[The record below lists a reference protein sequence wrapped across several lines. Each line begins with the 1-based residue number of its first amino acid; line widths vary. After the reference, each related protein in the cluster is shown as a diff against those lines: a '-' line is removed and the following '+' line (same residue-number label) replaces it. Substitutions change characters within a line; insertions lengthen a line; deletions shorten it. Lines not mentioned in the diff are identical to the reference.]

1 MASPPN
7 GVYFPSLDECL
18 KGNKLVLSWR
28 LVASALQDASTDRL
42 TSQCVKDFLQDSYVT
57 DLVRSPA
64 KAFAKPTPQS
74 KSEFET
80 KTAAI
85 HVTPTPNEKY
95 DIKAIKEDSLWLSS
109 SFGINEVAALRIV
122 VIEFQSRPQSHL
134 AGPFSTQDIIN
145 LHQAVGADG
154 TQVNTLLAFVNAA
167 DTADADAIWADF
179 NTQSGRRRR
188 LVDLCMSER
197 RYFMAF
203 VDGVLTLT
211 LNETS
216 PDTDAAKAE
225 LSAEVLMAVFGQKQ
239 PRDVRSDTRSLEKLV
254 STYLELVPECL
265 AEPDA
270 HSPAA
275 FKVVN
280 ILSEELELVWTRA
293 SLTETLHLL
302 ASIFRIID
310 LSPTFLS
317 ADIVSNWFRFV
328 DAYGFL
334 DQLQGSDELTAEV
347 IQPIKHLVC
356 IISMRILNLARAVMF
371 LDGEISL
378 QASEDCY
385 FTSGSTL
392 KEIHESV
399 VNAANAGLLTS
410 GPVIFSWALILQ
422 RMLRS
427 HHERLELRDL
437 QQNRQAQEGFERE
450 LEHVEERPGVG
461 RRSSAGS
468 VVSMETQSYDRFLE
482 ISFTSNSLQWD
493 LQEVENM
500 AGAVTAGGQLYDF
513 MTDIALSM
521 GRAQNAALHSSLASR
536 VRLVLLDF
544 LKISFPVT
552 GYISE
557 PVTTLLA
564 VLSAGQGYW
573 DIQSRKSLPLSED
586 VVAVAL
592 DDALILQFYI
602 LQALQR
608 YPYEFL
614 PFTSLCKILSTCL
627 AEDDRSGLILK
638 SLLKTPTLT
647 MPLPDPYWQF
657 TADEEE
663 LGKLELTHDFP
674 LFAVTPNRKRLVG
687 EEEPFCIPARTY
699 GNLAS
704 DTGHIAQVQFEHST
718 IALLGKRL
726 EANLAP
732 DSYELALGPLQ
743 ADELAETVSLLATAI
758 RCENLKASARS
769 GSSVADGEAGLAILQ
784 EASRALP
791 RTKDI
796 VSVICDTLDSYVD
809 GELANLEASHIR
821 IMTTCLQFLDSILS
835 ICPGRVWSYMNR
847 CDLLISDS
855 RAGRLSR
862 ITGTLDLVDERFEL
876 LSTVVKFFS
885 NLVENGMKGTV
896 QKKVG
901 SKASGRS
908 ADKENPWLGTS
919 DKVMTQVYLSIA
931 HTAIDILEN
940 SLTWRFSSEIQ
951 RSILIGDLIP
961 VMDNIVIYS
970 LGVGASNKS
979 NALTTFLEP
988 AARHIVEGFLSSSS
1002 SSLRFQPL
1010 LSSMLVA
1017 LGMPESSL
1025 YPRRAEIVLKR
1036 QTVVLDFATTLVR
1049 VANLLEKPA
1058 VAIEN
1063 QILKCSSLLARLCA
1077 TDSSYK
1083 NSVLSVLGAVAE
1095 RLGRE
1100 DTEAPSLLGYLG
1112 SHISRSFLQ
1121 AISQLDKPFE
1131 RPSVSGTT
1139 WKFFSTIMRNG
1150 QHWMANCLLTGKTPR
1165 EALGGEGKLSK
1176 LAPDSILITALT
1188 RLRSI
1193 RTLPTSETLA
1203 ILDLLTS
1210 AHNFWQWTVFA
1221 SQEDNSCLAELRAY
1235 VRELKS
1241 ASVTAKANPRQA
1253 CDEARIAAYIAE
1265 ALAMHLYHLRKTGRE
1280 EEFAQALV
1288 NDVDYYL
1295 REGVTVSGYN
1305 SSLHANFSKNFS
1317 KQYPGFSLESFQRTP
1332 LTPRELGD
1340 EYYYALGLADKMLR
1354 FDPGWAGPRE
1364 RNGFRHEMAAAN
1376 LNLSL
1381 VDAQIM
1387 MQVTEQCLVSNQGNQ
1402 GPERIFQRITQSRA
1416 NLAMVLVQRLTDAS
1430 LEAKDIAELL
1440 ETIWT
1445 TLNSIDNP
1453 FTPDQIS
1460 YWRTMLRMLYVVLRG
1475 YRTSPAAEGI
1485 EIDAGD
1491 TGNTRS
1497 APNRRARGISG
1508 DDDKIVAVLQCV
1520 LNILHR
1526 VVAQGFRALVAL
1538 IHDPVV
1544 TVLPEDLALLTAI
1557 LQACLCLPGIDQVS
1571 GQVLNIMVSEDVGQA
1586 ATSLLSWADKLAVKG
1601 DPVFGELSI
1610 LFLVQLSNVPVIAEQ
1625 LASDGLLGQLTSAN
1639 IATHIQRP
1647 NVSPFADNIGALRCY
1662 DIWAKGILPLLLNV
1676 LSAPGLGPN
1685 VATEVAC
1692 VLNQFPN
1699 LLQSSVDRIEA
1710 PGMSRTTTRGNSHH
1724 VTLLGVSEVNSLA
1737 LLTRVLGRYR
1747 SEFNREIPEVSWDS
1761 ATVLENVDYWLTS
1774 RKILRE
1780 RLLPLG
1786 QREADWRTMKTAVE
1800 DVSVLEQKVVSLLET
1815 VKDVLGEDTE

>member
-1 MASPPN
+1 M
-7 GVYFPSLDECL
+7 
-18 KGNKLVLSWR
+18 
-28 LVASALQDASTDRL
+28 
-42 TSQCVKDFLQDSYVT
+42 KDFLQDPYVT
-57 DLVRSPA
+57 DLVRSPVE
-64 KAFAKPTPQS
+64 AFKKPTPQS

-109 SFGINEVAALRIV
+109 SVAINEVAALRIV
-122 VIEFQSRPQSHL
+122 IIEFQSRPQSHL

-154 TQVNTLLAFVNAA
+154 TQANSLLAFVNAA

-179 NTQSGRRRR
+179 NTQAGRRRR
-188 LVDLCMSER
+188 LLELYMSER
-197 RYFMAF
+197 RYLMAF
-203 VDGVLTLT
+203 VDGVLNLT
-211 LNETS
+211 LNEPL
-216 PDTDAAKAE
+216 PDTDTAKAE
-225 LSAEVLMAVFGQKQ
+225 LSEQVLMAVFGQRQ
-239 PRDVRSDTRSLEKLV
+239 PKDVRSDTRPLEKLV
-254 STYLELVPECL
+254 SAYLELVPESL
-265 AEPDA
+265 EGPD
-270 HSPAA
+270 SRVRAA
-275 FKVVN
+275 LKDVN
-280 ILSEELELVWTRA
+280 ILLEELELVWART

-302 ASIFRIID
+302 ASIFRIVD
-310 LSPTFLS
+310 LSSTFLS
-317 ADIVSNWFRFV
+317 ADIVSRWFRFV
-328 DAYGFL
+328 DAYSFL
-334 DQLQGSDELTAEV
+334 DQLQGTDELTAEV
-347 IQPIKHLVC
+347 IQPIKHLTC
-356 IISMRILNLARAVMF
+356 TISMRILNLARAVMF

-378 QASEDCY
+378 QANEDSY

-392 KEIHESV
+392 KEIHESI
-399 VNAANAGLLTS
+399 VNAANASLLTS

-450 LEHVEERPGVG
+450 LDHVEERPGVG

-468 VVSMETQSYDRFLE
+468 VVSMETQSYDQFLNT
-482 ISFTSNSLQWD
+482 SFASNSLQWD
-493 LQEVENM
+493 LQEVENL

-521 GRAQNAALHSSLASR
+521 GGAQNAAFHPSLGSR

-573 DIQSRKSLPLSED
+573 DIPSRKAIPPSED
-586 VVAVAL
+586 VLAVAL
-592 DDALILQFYI
+592 DDPLILQFYI

-647 MPLPDPYWQF
+647 LPLPDPYWQF

-674 LFAVTPNRKRLVG
+674 LFAVSPNRKRLIG
-687 EEEPFCIPARTY
+687 EEEPFCIPAKTY

-704 DTGHIAQVQFEHST
+704 DTGHIAQIQFEHST

-726 EANLAP
+726 EANLAL

-758 RCENLKASARS
+758 RCENLKASAG
-769 GSSVADGEAGLAILQ
+769 GSSSIVDGEAGLAILQ

-809 GELANLEASHIR
+809 GELANLEGSHIR
-821 IMTTCLQFLDSILS
+821 VMTSCLQFLDSILG

-876 LSTVVKFFS
+876 LSTVVKFFYD
-885 NLVENGMKGTV
+885 LVENGTKGTV

-901 SKASGRS
+901 SKTMGRS
-908 ADKENPWLGTS
+908 AERENPWMGTS
-919 DKVMTQVYLSIA
+919 DKIMTQVYLSIA

-961 VMDNIVIYS
+961 VMDNIVVYS
-970 LGVGASNKS
+970 LGISASNQS
-979 NALTTFLEP
+979 TNLTAFLEP
-988 AARHIVEGFLSSSS
+988 AARHIAEGFLSSSS

-1025 YPRRAEIVLKR
+1025 YPRRAEIISKR
-1036 QTVVLDFATTLVR
+1036 QLVVLDFSTTLVR
-1049 VANLLEKPA
+1049 VANLLEKPS
-1058 VAIEN
+1058 VAIED

-1077 TDSSYK
+1077 TDTSYK
-1083 NSVLSVLGAVAE
+1083 NSVLSLLGAVAE

-1100 DTEAPSLLGYLG
+1100 DAEAPSLLGYLG

-1121 AISQLDKPFE
+1121 TISQLDKPFE
-1131 RPSVSGTT
+1131 RPALSRTT

-1165 EALGGEGKLSK
+1165 EALGNEGKLSK

-1193 RTLPTSETLA
+1193 RTLPASETLA

-1221 SQEDNSCLAELRAY
+1221 SQEDNGCLAELRAY
-1235 VRELKS
+1235 VRQLKS
-1241 ASVTAKANPRQA
+1241 ASVTARVNPKQA

-1280 EEFAQALV
+1280 EEFAQSLI

-1317 KQYPGFSLESFQRTP
+1317 KQYPSFTLESFQRTP
-1332 LTPRELGD
+1332 LMPRELGD
-1340 EYYYALGLADKMLR
+1340 QYYYALDLADKMLR

-1381 VDAQIM
+1381 VDAQI
-1387 MQVTEQCLVSNQGNQ
+1387 VSRTPKPFWPDLSSYKWTN
-1402 GPERIFQRITQSRA
+1402 A
-1416 NLAMVLVQRLTDAS
+1416 KQRLS
-1430 LEAKDIAELL
+1430 
-1440 ETIWT
+1440 
-1445 TLNSIDNP
+1445 
-1453 FTPDQIS
+1453 F
-1460 YWRTMLRMLYVVLRG
+1460 MLG
-1475 YRTSPAAEGI
+1475 SF
-1485 EIDAGD
+1485 
-1491 TGNTRS
+1491 
-1497 APNRRARGISG
+1497 
-1508 DDDKIVAVLQCV
+1508 C
-1520 LNILHR
+1520 
-1526 VVAQGFRALVAL
+1526 
-1538 IHDPVV
+1538 
-1544 TVLPEDLALLTAI
+1544 
-1557 LQACLCLPGIDQVS
+1557 C
-1571 GQVLNIMVSEDVGQA
+1571 
-1586 ATSLLSWADKLAVKG
+1586 
-1601 DPVFGELSI
+1601 
-1610 LFLVQLSNVPVIAEQ
+1610 
-1625 LASDGLLGQLTSAN
+1625 
-1639 IATHIQRP
+1639 
-1647 NVSPFADNIGALRCY
+1647 
-1662 DIWAKGILPLLLNV
+1662 
-1676 LSAPGLGPN
+1676 
-1685 VATEVAC
+1685 
-1692 VLNQFPN
+1692 
-1699 LLQSSVDRIEA
+1699 
-1710 PGMSRTTTRGNSHH
+1710 
-1724 VTLLGVSEVNSLA
+1724 
-1737 LLTRVLGRYR
+1737 
-1747 SEFNREIPEVSWDS
+1747 
-1761 ATVLENVDYWLTS
+1761 
-1774 RKILRE
+1774 
-1780 RLLPLG
+1780 
-1786 QREADWRTMKTAVE
+1786 
-1800 DVSVLEQKVVSLLET
+1800 
-1815 VKDVLGEDTE
+1815 

>member
-18 KGNKLVLSWR
+18 KGDKLVLSWK

-42 TSQCVKDFLQDSYVT
+42 TSPCLKDFLQDRYVT
-57 DLVRSPA
+57 DLIRSPA
-64 KAFAKPTPQS
+64 TAFTKPTPQS
-74 KSEFET
+74 RADFET

-109 SFGINEVAALRIV
+109 SVGINEVAALRIV
-122 VIEFQSRPQSHL
+122 VIEFQNRPQSYL
-134 AGPFSTQDIIN
+134 AGPFSAQDIIN

-154 TQVNTLLAFVNAA
+154 TQANTLLAFVNAA
-167 DTADADAIWADF
+167 DTADADTIWADF
-179 NTQSGRRRR
+179 NTQAGRRRR
-188 LVDLCMSER
+188 LVDLYMSER
-197 RYFMAF
+197 RYLMAF
-203 VDGVLTLT
+203 VDGVLNLI
-211 LNETS
+211 LNETLS
-216 PDTDAAKAE
+216 EINEVKAE
-225 LSAEVLMAVFGQKQ
+225 LSAQVLMTIFGQRLLK
-239 PRDVRSDTRSLEKLV
+239 DVRNDTRQLEKLV

-265 AEPDA
+265 TSPDSA
-270 HSPAA
+270 LRASVKDV
-275 FKVVN
+275 KVHP
-280 ILSEELELVWTRA
+280 EELELVWTRT

-310 LSPTFLS
+310 LSSVFLS
-317 ADIVSNWFRFV
+317 ADIVSRWFRFV

-334 DQLQGSDELTAEV
+334 DQLQGSDDLTAEV
-347 IQPIKHLVC
+347 IQPIKHLIC
-356 IISMRILNLARAVMF
+356 IISMRILNLPRAIMF

-378 QASEDCY
+378 QVNEDSY

-399 VNAANAGLLTS
+399 VNAANASLLTS

-468 VVSMETQSYDRFLE
+468 VVSMETQSYDQFLST
-482 ISFTSNSLQWD
+482 SFASNSLQWD
-493 LQEVENM
+493 LQEVENL

-513 MTDIALSM
+513 MTDMALSM
-521 GRAQNAALHSSLASR
+521 GGAQNAAFRPSLGSR
-536 VRLVLLDF
+536 VRHVLLDF
-544 LKISFPVT
+544 LKFSFPVT

-573 DIQSRKSLPLSED
+573 DIPEKKSLSLSDD

-592 DDALILQFYI
+592 DDPLILQFYI

-647 MPLPDPYWQF
+647 LPLPDPYWQF

-663 LGKLELTHDFP
+663 LGKLELTQDFP
-674 LFAVTPNRKRLVG
+674 LFAVSPNRKRLIAD
-687 EEEPFCIPARTY
+687 EEPFCIPAGTF

-758 RCENLKASARS
+758 RCENIKASAK
-769 GSSVADGEAGLAILQ
+769 SSSSSADVEAGLAILQ

-796 VSVICDTLDSYVD
+796 VSVICDTLDYYVD
-809 GELANLEASHIR
+809 GELANLEASRIR
-821 IMTTCLQFLDSILS
+821 VMTTCLQFLDSILS
-835 ICPGRVWSYMNR
+835 ICPGRVWSYMTR

-885 NLVENGMKGTV
+885 NLVANAMKGTI
-896 QKKVG
+896 QKKIG

-908 ADKENPWLGTS
+908 VEKENPWLGTS
-919 DKVMTQVYLSIA
+919 DKAMVQVNLSIA

-940 SLTWRFSSEIQ
+940 SLTWRFSSEIH
-951 RSILIGDLIP
+951 RSILVGDLIP
-961 VMDNIVIYS
+961 VLDNIVTYS
-970 LGVGASNKS
+970 LSVSASDKS
-979 NALTTFLEP
+979 NTLTAFLEP
-988 AARHIVEGFLSSSS
+988 AAQHIVDGFLSSSS

-1017 LGMPESSL
+1017 LGMPDSSL
-1025 YPRRAEIVLKR
+1025 YPKRSEIISKR
-1036 QTVVLDFATTLVR
+1036 QVAVLDFATTLVR
-1049 VANLLEKPA
+1049 VANYLGKPT
-1058 VAIEN
+1058 VAIED

-1077 TDSSYK
+1077 TDTSYK
-1083 NSVLSVLGAVAE
+1083 NSVLSLLGAMAE

-1112 SHISRSFLQ
+1112 PHISRSFLQ
-1121 AISQLDKPFE
+1121 TISQLDKPFE
-1131 RPSVSGTT
+1131 RPAVSRKT

-1165 EALGGEGKLSK
+1165 EALGNEGKLSK
-1176 LAPDSILITALT
+1176 LAPDSILRTALT

-1193 RTLPTSETLA
+1193 RTLSTSETLA

-1235 VRELKS
+1235 VRQLKS
-1241 ASVTAKANPRQA
+1241 ASVTAKVNPSQA

-1280 EEFAQALV
+1280 EEFAQELV

-1305 SSLHANFSKNFS
+1305 SSLHANFAKNFS
-1317 KQYPGFSLESFQRTP
+1317 KQYPGFSLESFQRT
-1332 LTPRELGD
+1332 LLIPRELGD
-1340 EYYYALGLADKMLR
+1340 EYYYALNLADKMLR

-1430 LEAKDIAELL
+1430 LVAKDIAELL
-1440 ETIWT
+1440 EVIWT
-1445 TLNSIDNP
+1445 TLNGIDNP
-1453 FTPDQIS
+1453 FTPDQIQ

-1475 YRTSPAAEGI
+1475 YRTSPAADGI
-1485 EIDAGD
+1485 EAEGGAQK
-1491 TGNTRS
+1491 TTRS
-1497 APNRRARGISG
+1497 RPAQRVREINTDG
-1508 DDDKIVAVLQCV
+1508 DRIVEVLQCV
-1520 LNILHR
+1520 LNILQR
-1526 VVAQGFRALVAL
+1526 VVAQGFRSLVAL

-1544 TVLPEDLALLTAI
+1544 AVLPEDLALLTAI

-1571 GQVLNIMVSEDVGQA
+1571 GQVLNIMISEDVGQA

-1601 DPVFGELSI
+1601 DPVYGELSI
-1610 LFLVQLSNVPVIAEQ
+1610 LFLLQLSNVPVIAEH

-1639 IATHIQRP
+1639 ITTHIQRP
-1647 NVSPFADNIGALRCY
+1647 NVSPFADNVGAQRCY

-1699 LLQSSVDRIEA
+1699 LLHSSVDRIEA
-1710 PGMSRTTTRGNSHH
+1710 PGMSRTTTRGSSQY
-1724 VTLLGVSEVNSLA
+1724 VTLLGVSEINSLA
-1737 LLTRVLGRYR
+1737 LLTQVLGKYR
-1747 SEFNREIPEVSWDS
+1747 SEFNHEIPEVSWDS
-1761 ATVLENVDYWLTS
+1761 ATALENVDYWLTS

-1786 QREADWRTMKTAVE
+1786 QREADWRTMKTGIE
-1800 DVSVLEQKVVSLLET
+1800 EVSVLEQKVVSLLET
-1815 VKDVLGEDTE
+1815 VKEVLGDDSE

>member
-1 MASPPN
+1 M
-7 GVYFPSLDECL
+7 
-18 KGNKLVLSWR
+18 
-28 LVASALQDASTDRL
+28 
-42 TSQCVKDFLQDSYVT
+42 T
-57 DLVRSPA
+57 DLIRCPA
-64 KAFAKPTPQS
+64 NAFTKPNSQS

-109 SFGINEVAALRIV
+109 SVGINEVAALRIV

-154 TQVNTLLAFVNAA
+154 TQANTLLAFVNAA
-167 DTADADAIWADF
+167 DSTDADAIWAEF
-179 NTQSGRRRR
+179 NTQAGRRRR
-188 LVDLCMSER
+188 LVDLYMSER
-197 RYFMAF
+197 RYLMAF
-203 VDGVLTLT
+203 VDGVLNLT
-211 LNETS
+211 LNETLS
-216 PDTDAAKAE
+216 DPDGAKTE
-225 LSAEVLMAVFGQKQ
+225 LSAQARTVIFGQKQ
-239 PRDVRSDTRSLEKLV
+239 LKNVRSDIRPLEKLV

-265 AEPDA
+265 ANPDSGLRA
-270 HSPAA
+270 SL
-275 FKVVN
+275 KDVN
-280 ILSEELELVWTRA
+280 VLAEDLELIWSRT

-302 ASIFRIID
+302 AAIFRIID
-310 LSPTFLS
+310 LSSTFLS
-317 ADIVSNWFRFV
+317 ADIVSRWFRFV

-347 IQPIKHLVC
+347 TQPIKHLTC
-356 IISMRILNLARAVMF
+356 IISMRILNLPRAIMF
-371 LDGEISL
+371 LDGEIAL
-378 QASEDCY
+378 QADEDSY
-385 FTSGSTL
+385 VTSGSTL
-392 KEIHESV
+392 KEIHESI
-399 VNAANAGLLTS
+399 VNAANASLLTS

-450 LEHVEERPGVG
+450 LDHVEERPGVG

-468 VVSMETQSYDRFLE
+468 VVSMESQSYDQFLTT
-482 ISFTSNSLQWD
+482 SFASNSLQWD
-493 LQEVENM
+493 LQEVENL

-521 GRAQNAALHSSLASR
+521 GGTQNAAFGPSLGSR

-573 DIQSRKSLPLSED
+573 DIPERKSLPLSED

-592 DDALILQFYI
+592 DDPLILQFYI

-614 PFTSLCKILSTCL
+614 PFASLCKVLSTCL

-674 LFAVTPNRKRLVG
+674 LFAVSHTRKRLIG
-687 EEEPFCIPARTY
+687 DEEPFCIPAKTY

-743 ADELAETVSLLATAI
+743 DDELAETVSLLATAI
-758 RCENLKASARS
+758 RCENLKASVKS
-769 GSSVADGEAGLAILQ
+769 TSSSVDSEAGLAILQ

-796 VSVICDTLDSYVD
+796 VSVVCDTLDSYVD
-809 GELANLEASHIR
+809 GELANLEASRIR
-821 IMTTCLQFLDSILS
+821 VMTTCLQFLDSILS
-835 ICPGRVWSYMNR
+835 ICPGRVWSYMAR

-885 NLVENGMKGTV
+885 NLVANGLKGTI

-901 SKASGRS
+901 SKAPGRS
-908 ADKENPWLGTS
+908 GEKENVWLGSS
-919 DKVMTQVYLSIA
+919 DKAMVQVNLSIA

-940 SLTWRFSSEIQ
+940 SLTWRFSTEIH
-951 RSILIGDLIP
+951 RSSLVGDLIP
-961 VMDNIVIYS
+961 VLDNIVTYS
-970 LGVGASNKS
+970 LSVSASDKS
-979 NALTTFLEP
+979 NTLTKFLEP

-1017 LGMPESSL
+1017 LGVPESSL
-1025 YPRRAEIVLKR
+1025 YPKRAEIIWKR
-1036 QTVVLDFATTLVR
+1036 QVVVLDFATTLVR
-1049 VANLLEKPA
+1049 VANHLEKPT
-1058 VAIEN
+1058 VAIED

-1077 TDSSYK
+1077 TDTSYK
-1083 NSVLSVLGAVAE
+1083 TSVLSLLGAMAE

-1112 SHISRSFLQ
+1112 PHISRSFLQ
-1121 AISQLDKPFE
+1121 TISQLDKPFE
-1131 RPSVSGTT
+1131 RPAVSKKT

-1165 EALGGEGKLSK
+1165 EALGSEGKLSK
-1176 LAPDSILITALT
+1176 LAPDSILRTALT

-1193 RTLPTSETLA
+1193 RILSTSETLA

-1235 VRELKS
+1235 VRQLKS
-1241 ASVTAKANPRQA
+1241 ASVTAKTNPSQA
-1253 CDEARIAAYIAE
+1253 CAEARIAAYIAE
-1265 ALAMHLYHLRKTGRE
+1265 ALAMHLFHLRKTGRE
-1280 EEFAQALV
+1280 EEFAQELV
-1288 NDVDYYL
+1288 SDIDYYL

-1305 SSLHANFSKNFS
+1305 SSLHANFAKNFS
-1317 KQYPGFSLESFQRTP
+1317 KQYPGFSLESFQRT
-1332 LTPRELGD
+1332 LLIPRELGD
-1340 EYYYALGLADKMLR
+1340 EYYYALDLADKMLK
-1354 FDPGWAGPRE
+1354 FDPGWVGPRE

-1381 VDAQIM
+1381 VDTQI
-1387 MQVTEQCLVSNQGNQ
+1387 VRS
-1402 GPERIFQRITQSRA
+1402 
-1416 NLAMVLVQRLTDAS
+1416 VLVQCDFL
-1430 LEAKDIAELL
+1430 
-1440 ETIWT
+1440 
-1445 TLNSIDNP
+1445 
-1453 FTPDQIS
+1453 
-1460 YWRTMLRMLYVVLRG
+1460 
-1475 YRTSPAAEGI
+1475 
-1485 EIDAGD
+1485 
-1491 TGNTRS
+1491 
-1497 APNRRARGISG
+1497 
-1508 DDDKIVAVLQCV
+1508 
-1520 LNILHR
+1520 
-1526 VVAQGFRALVAL
+1526 GFR
-1538 IHDPVV
+1538 
-1544 TVLPEDLALLTAI
+1544 
-1557 LQACLCLPGIDQVS
+1557 
-1571 GQVLNIMVSEDVGQA
+1571 
-1586 ATSLLSWADKLAVKG
+1586 
-1601 DPVFGELSI
+1601 
-1610 LFLVQLSNVPVIAEQ
+1610 
-1625 LASDGLLGQLTSAN
+1625 
-1639 IATHIQRP
+1639 
-1647 NVSPFADNIGALRCY
+1647 
-1662 DIWAKGILPLLLNV
+1662 
-1676 LSAPGLGPN
+1676 
-1685 VATEVAC
+1685 
-1692 VLNQFPN
+1692 
-1699 LLQSSVDRIEA
+1699 
-1710 PGMSRTTTRGNSHH
+1710 
-1724 VTLLGVSEVNSLA
+1724 
-1737 LLTRVLGRYR
+1737 
-1747 SEFNREIPEVSWDS
+1747 
-1761 ATVLENVDYWLTS
+1761 
-1774 RKILRE
+1774 
-1780 RLLPLG
+1780 
-1786 QREADWRTMKTAVE
+1786 
-1800 DVSVLEQKVVSLLET
+1800 
-1815 VKDVLGEDTE
+1815 

>member
-18 KGNKLVLSWR
+18 KGNKLV
-28 LVASALQDASTDRL
+28 
-42 TSQCVKDFLQDSYVT
+42 FFVT

-64 KAFAKPTPQS
+64 NAFAKPTPQS

-154 TQVNTLLAFVNAA
+154 KQANTLLAFVNAA
-167 DTADADAIWADF
+167 DTADADAIWVDF
-179 NTQSGRRRR
+179 NTQAGRRRR
-188 LVDLCMSER
+188 LVDLCLSER

-203 VDGVLTLT
+203 VNGILTLT

-225 LSAEVLMAVFGQKQ
+225 LSAQVLMAVFGQKQ
-239 PRDVRSDTRSLEKLV
+239 PGDVRSDTRSLEKLV
-254 STYLELVPECL
+254 STYLELAPECL
-265 AEPDA
+265 ADPDA

-275 FKVVN
+275 FKDVN
-280 ILSEELELVWTRA
+280 ILSEELELIWTRA

-302 ASIFRIID
+302 ASMFRIID

-378 QASEDCY
+378 QANEDSY

-521 GRAQNAALHSSLASR
+521 GWAQNAALHPSLGSR

-592 DDALILQFYI
+592 DDPLILQFYV

-663 LGKLELTHDFP
+663 LGKLELTQEFP

-687 EEEPFCIPARTY
+687 EEEPFCIPAGTY

-769 GSSVADGEAGLAILQ
+769 KSSVADGEAGLAILQ

-821 IMTTCLQFLDSILS
+821 IMTTCLQFLDSTLS

-896 QKKVG
+896 QKTVG

-919 DKVMTQVYLSIA
+919 DKNMTQVYLSIA

-961 VMDNIVIYS
+961 VMDSIVIYS
-970 LGVGASNKS
+970 LGVGAPNKS
-979 NALTTFLEP
+979 SALATFLEP
-988 AARHIVEGFLSSSS
+988 AARHIVEGFLSSTS

-1025 YPRRAEIVLKR
+1025 YPRRAKIVSKR
-1036 QTVVLDFATTLVR
+1036 QIVVLDFATTLVR
-1049 VANLLEKPA
+1049 VANLLEKPS

-1077 TDSSYK
+1077 TDTSYK
-1083 NSVLSVLGAVAE
+1083 NSVLSLLGAVAE

-1131 RPSVSGTT
+1131 RPSVSGKT

-1235 VRELKS
+1235 VRQLKS
-1241 ASVTAKANPRQA
+1241 ASVTAKTNPRQA

-1305 SSLHANFSKNFS
+1305 SSLHANFFKNFS

-1340 EYYYALGLADKMLR
+1340 EYYYALGLADKMLK

-1453 FTPDQIS
+1453 FTPDQIQ

-1485 EIDAGD
+1485 ELDAGA
-1491 TGNTRS
+1491 TGKTK
-1497 APNRRARGISG
+1497 RAQEISG

-1747 SEFNREIPEVSWDS
+1747 SAFNREIPEVLWDS

-1786 QREADWRTMKTAVE
+1786 QREADWRTMKTGVE

-1815 VKDVLGEDTE
+1815 VKEVLGEDTE

>member
-1 MASPPN
+1 M
-7 GVYFPSLDECL
+7 
-18 KGNKLVLSWR
+18 
-28 LVASALQDASTDRL
+28 
-42 TSQCVKDFLQDSYVT
+42 KDFLQDRYVT

-154 TQVNTLLAFVNAA
+154 TQANTLLAFVNAA

-179 NTQSGRRRR
+179 NTQAGRRRR

-197 RYFMAF
+197 RYFMAS

-211 LNETS
+211 LNEAS

-239 PRDVRSDTRSLEKLV
+239 PGDVRSDTRSLEKLV

-265 AEPDA
+265 ADPDT

-275 FKVVN
+275 FKDVN
-280 ILSEELELVWTRA
+280 ILSEELGLVWTRA

-310 LSPTFLS
+310 LFPTFLS

-356 IISMRILNLARAVMF
+356 IISMRLLSLARAVMF

-378 QASEDCY
+378 QANEDCY

-521 GRAQNAALHSSLASR
+521 GRAQNAAFHPSLGSR

-592 DDALILQFYI
+592 DDPLILQFYI

-674 LFAVTPNRKRLVG
+674 LFAVTPNRKRLAG

-758 RCENLKASARS
+758 RCENIKASARS

-961 VMDNIVIYS
+961 VMDSIVIYS

-1077 TDSSYK
+1077 TDTCYK
-1083 NSVLSVLGAVAE
+1083 NSVLSLLGAVAE

-1131 RPSVSGTT
+1131 RPSVSGAT

-1381 VDAQIM
+1381 VDAQI
-1387 MQVTEQCLVSNQGNQ
+1387 VSSIF
-1402 GPERIFQRITQSRA
+1402 ER
-1416 NLAMVLVQRLTDAS
+1416 
-1430 LEAKDIAELL
+1430 
-1440 ETIWT
+1440 
-1445 TLNSIDNP
+1445 
-1453 FTPDQIS
+1453 
-1460 YWRTMLRMLYVVLRG
+1460 
-1475 YRTSPAAEGI
+1475 
-1485 EIDAGD
+1485 
-1491 TGNTRS
+1491 
-1497 APNRRARGISG
+1497 
-1508 DDDKIVAVLQCV
+1508 
-1520 LNILHR
+1520 
-1526 VVAQGFRALVAL
+1526 
-1538 IHDPVV
+1538 
-1544 TVLPEDLALLTAI
+1544 
-1557 LQACLCLPGIDQVS
+1557 
-1571 GQVLNIMVSEDVGQA
+1571 
-1586 ATSLLSWADKLAVKG
+1586 SWL
-1601 DPVFGELSI
+1601 
-1610 LFLVQLSNVPVIAEQ
+1610 
-1625 LASDGLLGQLTSAN
+1625 
-1639 IATHIQRP
+1639 
-1647 NVSPFADNIGALRCY
+1647 
-1662 DIWAKGILPLLLNV
+1662 
-1676 LSAPGLGPN
+1676 
-1685 VATEVAC
+1685 
-1692 VLNQFPN
+1692 
-1699 LLQSSVDRIEA
+1699 
-1710 PGMSRTTTRGNSHH
+1710 
-1724 VTLLGVSEVNSLA
+1724 
-1737 LLTRVLGRYR
+1737 
-1747 SEFNREIPEVSWDS
+1747 
-1761 ATVLENVDYWLTS
+1761 
-1774 RKILRE
+1774 
-1780 RLLPLG
+1780 
-1786 QREADWRTMKTAVE
+1786 
-1800 DVSVLEQKVVSLLET
+1800 SVLELQHTNPKYRLSFT
-1815 VKDVLGEDTE
+1815 LGNSCC